1 MNAALK
7 SPNLTLIQD
16 LKKQKQKTNRLFK
29 FEMVFNHHMLNGT
42 AELKQHCW

>member
-16 LKKQKQKTNRLFK
+16 LKKNKKKNRLFK
-29 FEMVFNHHMLNGT
+29 FEMVFNHHMLNGI